1 VSDTRIVFA
10 DQLTTGDVLTEP
22 CLATERNPGAC
33 YIKATRHEP
42 GHVHERVVLDIRR
55 DSAVVLGIAVDED
68 GEQQP
73 LGYGPNATLRIRI
86 RDTFPAEQPA
96 EETR

>member
-10 DQLTTGDVLTEP
+10 DQLTTGDVLTDK
-22 CLATERNPGAC
+22 CWGNDRGC
-33 YIKATRHEP
+33 SIKASRHEP
-42 GHVHERVVLDIRR
+42 GHVHERAILALRHGATLIQ
-55 DSAVVLGIAVDED
+55 GIAVDED

-73 LGYGPNATLRIRI
+73 LGYGSNATLRIRV
-86 RDTFPAEQPA
+86 RDAFPAEQPET